1 VVDLRA
7 EAEQQAA
14 QLAELFEQLRSVHQE
29 IHMSFANTLGKT
41 LGNTGAYAKHAVI
54 ASGIGSVNF
63 VAAAREAT
71 VEQYRIKD
79 SELAARRDELR
90 SARTAALPVPAR
102 QRRKIAA

>member
-1 VVDLRA
+1 
-7 EAEQQAA
+7 
-14 QLAELFEQLRSVHQE
+14 
-29 IHMSFANTLGKT
+29 MSFASTLGKS

-79 SELAARRDELR
+79 AELATRRDELR
-90 SARTAALPVPAR
+90 AARTAALPVPAVRR
-102 QRRKIAA
+102 QRKIAA